1 MQLSDKI
8 KNFFNNDNK
17 NSENKKITKLK
28 LALSVVA
35 GVTLLGMTEGPVATA
50 MCAGIGTMMGGLIMM
65 CEFDGDKKNSMEIK
79 KKKYNIKFTEKDNTI
94 TKCNSNSGLD
104 NQSGNTNKV
113 CQENVVLKND
123 AKLVAYAM
131 KKTGHT
137 K

>member
-79 KKKYNIKFTEKDNTI
+79 KKKYNIKFTEKDTFV
-94 TKCNSNSGLD
+94 
-104 NQSGNTNKV
+104 TNLT
-113 CQENVVLKND
+113 N
-123 AKLVAYAM
+123 
-131 KKTGHT
+131 G
-137 K
+137 